1 VKKEPGKIHGRIQ
14 FDVSPG
20 QCHARREVHGSI
32 HLANEDRAHPV
43 TDMVVTTTINGQKRS
58 GPVPPQARDVAPRQK
73 ALLLAT
79 PDVWK
84 EDTTAWAMEV
94 IVRTARGE
102 TYKNYLSWK

>member
-1 VKKEPGKIHGRIQ
+1 
-14 FDVSPG
+14 
-20 QCHARREVHGSI
+20 
-32 HLANEDRAHPV
+32 
-43 TDMVVTTTINGQKRS
+43 MVVTTTINGQKRS

-94 IVRTARGE
+94 MVRTARGE
-102 TYKNYLSWK
+102 TYKNRLSWK